1 MNWQHLIYFKKV
13 AECEH
18 LTRASEELYISVSAL
33 SKAISNLEE
42 ELGIVLFEKSGRN
55 IHLNRYG
62 QMFYNYVSRATSE
75 IEDGIHF
82 IQHAASVYTGDVH
95 ISTIFSV
102 GTNYLPELLS
112 CFKQDYPQIHI
123 ELSQKTTSQ
132 ILTELHE
139 NRIDL
144 GFCSEFGPLEDYPS
158 ICRDLLYSE
167 EIFLAVPEN
176 HPLAARD
183 EVYFKEI
190 QDEHFIFYNSA
201 TGIASTI
208 NTAIQKIT
216 GPDFHLKTLFS
227 ANDPY
232 TITHLVAKG
241 LGLGFVVENSSLYT
255 TNVKLLKVLDLNF
268 FHPIY
273 MVWKENVYMSPAVN
287 AFREY
292 VLCHR
297 SLRTAFIRPT
307 FEK

>member
-82 IQHAASVYTGDVH
+82 IQRAASVYTGDVH

-112 CFKQDYPQIHI
+112 SFKQDYPQIHI

-158 ICRDLLYSE
+158 ICRDLYTL
-167 EIFLAVPEN
+167 
-176 HPLAARD
+176 RK
-183 EVYFKEI
+183 YFW
-190 QDEHFIFYNSA
+190 
-201 TGIASTI
+201 
-208 NTAIQKIT
+208 
-216 GPDFHLKTLFS
+216 P
-227 ANDPY
+227 
-232 TITHLVAKG
+232 
-241 LGLGFVVENSSLYT
+241 
-255 TNVKLLKVLDLNF
+255 
-268 FHPIY
+268 
-273 MVWKENVYMSPAVN
+273 
-287 AFREY
+287 
-292 VLCHR
+292 
-297 SLRTAFIRPT
+297 SLRITLWPPGMKCILKKFKMKALYFIIMLLASHPQLMPLFKKLQARIFALKPSFQQT
-307 FEK
+307 TLTPSHTW